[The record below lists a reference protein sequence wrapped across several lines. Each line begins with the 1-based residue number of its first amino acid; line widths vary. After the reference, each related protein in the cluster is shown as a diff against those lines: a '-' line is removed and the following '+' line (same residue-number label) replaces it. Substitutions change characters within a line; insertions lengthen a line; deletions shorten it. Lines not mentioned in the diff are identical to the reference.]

1 MINSICRYGNYVHAG
16 RIVCKMKQ
24 SGRNPILAARCAA
37 LGYIREKL
45 YPHAMLSDLKISIKR
60 LTGNCGDKGMDL
72 SYPLTHRMGEN
83 AAAVPKD
90 GTELSV
96 NTGDDTNPVF
106 DRIYINN
113 GYVVFHIGDD
123 FLLSEAEKI
132 SESYPLGEPAEI
144 IRVPESMEYAHARL
158 LMYARSD
165 CGKGLSPRMHAA
177 AVLLLASLD
186 GEEKEKMRI
195 LRAGVR
201 EVISA
206 MDEAGCDP
214 AAARAFAAILNMNII
229 R

>member
-72 SYPLTHRMGEN
+72 SYPLIHRMGGN

-90 GTELSV
+90 GTELSA
-96 NTGDDTNPVF
+96 NTGDNTNPVF

-123 FLLSEAEKI
+123 FLLSEAEKL
-132 SESYPLGEPAEI
+132 SESCPLGEPAEI

-177 AVLLLASLD
+177 AVLLFASLD
-186 GEEKEKMRI
+186 REEKEKMRI

>member
-96 NTGDDTNPVF
+96 NTGDDTNPVLIEYTSITVMSF
-106 DRIYINN
+106 FTS
-113 GYVVFHIGDD
+113 GM
-123 FLLSEAEKI
+123 I
-132 SESYPLGEPAEI
+132 S
-144 IRVPESMEYAHARL
+144 
-158 LMYARSD
+158 
-165 CGKGLSPRMHAA
+165 
-177 AVLLLASLD
+177 
-186 GEEKEKMRI
+186 
-195 LRAGVR
+195 
-201 EVISA
+201 
-206 MDEAGCDP
+206 
-214 AAARAFAAILNMNII
+214 F
-229 R
+229 